1 MIADP
6 AVNVHYLPGDIHR
19 DFAEGFI
26 SKKVDY
32 DILLK

>member
-6 AVNVHYLPGDIHR
+6 AVNVHYLPGDVHKK
-19 DFAEGFI
+19 FADGFM

-32 DILLK
+32 DILVT